1 MARITYNIDT
11 IDLAFHI
18 WRKLGRHFE
27 SALKELDKKGYVIS
41 KQTLYNWASEYGW
54 NERADSVD
62 EQEAKNKG
70 KRQSFRQ
77 QALSDL
83 MVQKEKY
90 DKYFSTLA
98 TPDHRAMY
106 AYTGILKTISEIE
119 KSLHETGDVLFS
131 AAPVMEEFIKYL
143 NGNVRDKEFRE
154 KIMDQIDGFLQRIM
168 P

>member
-1 MARITYNIDT
+1 LARITYNIDT

-18 WRKLGRHFE
+18 WRRLGRHFE
-27 SALKELDKKGYVIS
+27 SALKEIEKHGYIIS

-54 NERADSVD
+54 YERAEKVD
-62 EQEAKNKG
+62 EAEAKTKG

-77 QALSDL
+77 QALGDL
-83 MVQKEKY
+83 IIQKEKY
-90 DKYFSTLA
+90 DKYFDKSEV
-98 TPDHRAMY
+98 PDHRAVY
-106 AYTGILKTISEIE
+106 AYTGILKTIAEIE

-143 NGNVRDKEFRE
+143 NGNIRDKEFRE
-154 KIMDQIDGFLQRIM
+154 KIMDQIDEFLQRIM